1 MRCNALLL
9 KNNFLS
15 RSFFV
20 EVESNNYHVF
30 RVIAERYR
38 GAEKYGIN

>member
-20 EVESNNYHVF
+20 EVESNNY
-30 RVIAERYR
+30 RII
-38 GAEKYGIN
+38 KYGTEASGGVH

>member
-15 RSFFV
+15 RSFV
-20 EVESNNYHVF
+20 EVE
-30 RVIAERYR
+30 VIIIMFSDNCR
-38 GAEKYGIN
+38 KI